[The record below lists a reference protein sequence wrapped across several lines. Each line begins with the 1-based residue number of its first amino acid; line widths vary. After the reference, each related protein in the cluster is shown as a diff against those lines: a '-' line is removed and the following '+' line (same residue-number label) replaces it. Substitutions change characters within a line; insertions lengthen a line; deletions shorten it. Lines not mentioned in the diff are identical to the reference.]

1 MIIAWAL
8 LLAFFVWS
16 IRPVLSP
23 IVLFLVL
30 VYLLTPLFGTEAYR
44 RLVIA
49 LGTLTALWLVHV
61 AGSFLAPFVLGLIL
75 AYVADPL
82 VDRLERQNVSRMWGA
97 VIVVG
102 LAGLVVGL
110 SLVLVIPMVF
120 EQGRQFLED
129 LPEMLA
135 GLQRWY
141 EAQIQAFADSP
152 LPLIRDIQFERALEI
167 ESRDVMAFISEQIRS
182 LQPSWG
188 AAIGLGRG
196 VQTAFTILG
205 YIVLTPVLTF
215 YLLRDSILGYIVL
228 TPVLTFYLLRDFHS
242 IERWV
247 GRLVPRDHRKRI
259 LSFLETYDELLG
271 EYLRGQLLVALFV
284 GLATGIGFWI
294 VGFPNA
300 VLLGVI
306 AGVFNIVPYLGLVVS
321 LIPALFIAL
330 VTVPIWISL
339 LKVAG
344 VFLVVQA
351 FDGYFLSPKIVGDRV
366 GLHPV
371 WVMLAIIAFGSFF
384 GLTGLLLAIPLAV
397 LIKLLIENTFA
408 AYQKSVYYRQAD
420 AVHDEDVA

>member
-1 MIIAWAL
+1 MEQRRPTMIIAWAL

-82 VDRLERQNVSRMWGA
+82 VDRLERQNVSRTWGA
-97 VIVVG
+97 VMVLG

-110 SLVLVIPMVF
+110 LLVLVIPMVF

-215 YLLRDSILGYIVL
+215 YLLRD
-228 TPVLTFYLLRDFHS
+228 FHS

-247 GRLVPRDHRKRI
+247 GRLVPRDHRKRTM
-259 LSFLETYDELLG
+259 SFLTTYDELLG

-330 VTVPIWISL
+330 VTVPVWISL

-351 FDGYFLSPKIVGDRV
+351 IDGYFLSPKIVGDRV

>member
-1 MIIAWAL
+1 MEQRRPTMIIAWAL

-23 IVLFLVL
+23 IILFLVL

-82 VDRLERQNVSRMWGA
+82 VDRWERQNISRTWGA
-97 VIVVG
+97 VAVVG
-102 LAGLVVGL
+102 LAGLVLAL

-141 EAQIQAFADSP
+141 EAQIQALVDSP

-167 ESRDVMAFISEQIRS
+167 ESRDVMAFVSEQIRA

-215 YLLRDSILGYIVL
+215 YLLRD
-228 TPVLTFYLLRDFHS
+228 FHS

-247 GRLVPRDHRKRI
+247 GRLVPRTRTTSCWVSTYAVSCWSRC
-259 LSFLETYDELLG
+259 LSVW
-271 EYLRGQLLVALFV
+271 RPAS
-284 GLATGIGFWI
+284 GF
-294 VGFPNA
+294 GSS
-300 VLLGVI
+300 
-306 AGVFNIVPYLGLVVS
+306 VFRMRFYS
-321 LIPALFIAL
+321 A
-330 VTVPIWISL
+330 
-339 LKVAG
+339 
-344 VFLVVQA
+344 
-351 FDGYFLSPKIVGDRV
+351 LSPGCSTSYRT
-366 GLHPV
+366 
-371 WVMLAIIAFGSFF
+371 WGSW
-384 GLTGLLLAIPLAV
+384 
-397 LIKLLIENTFA
+397 
-408 AYQKSVYYRQAD
+408 
-420 AVHDEDVA
+420 

>member
-1 MIIAWAL
+1 MEQRRPTMIIAWAL

-215 YLLRDSILGYIVL
+215 YLLRD
-228 TPVLTFYLLRDFHS
+228 FHS

>member
-1 MIIAWAL
+1 MEQRRPTMIIAWAL
-8 LLAFFVWS
+8 LLAVFVWS

-23 IVLFLVL
+23 LVLFLVL

-82 VDRLERQNVSRMWGA
+82 VDRLERQNVSRTWGA
-97 VIVVG
+97 VAVVG
-102 LAGLVVGL
+102 LAGLVLAL

-141 EAQIQAFADSP
+141 EAQIQALVDSP

-167 ESRDVMAFISEQIRS
+167 ESRDVMEFISEQIRS

-196 VQTAFTILG
+196 VQTVFT
-205 YIVLTPVLTF
+205 
-215 YLLRDSILGYIVL
+215 ILGYIVL

-247 GRLVPRDHRKRI
+247 GRLVPRDHRART
-259 LSFLETYDELLG
+259 LLFLDTYDKLLG

-321 LIPALFIAL
+321 LIPAIFIAL

-397 LIKLLIENTFA
+397 LIKLLIQNTFS
-408 AYQKSVYYRQAD
+408 AYQRSVYYRKAD
-420 AVHDEDVA
+420 SIHDEEPA

>member
-1 MIIAWAL
+1 MEQRRPTMIIAWAL

-23 IVLFLVL
+23 IILFLVL

-82 VDRLERQNVSRMWGA
+82 VDRLERQNISRTWGA
-97 VIVVG
+97 IAVVG
-102 LAGLVVGL
+102 LAGLVLAL
-110 SLVLVIPMVF
+110 SLLLVIPMVF

-129 LPEMLA
+129 LPKMLA

-141 EAQIQAFADSP
+141 EAQIQALVDSP

-167 ESRDVMAFISEQIRS
+167 ESRDVMAFVSEQIRA

-215 YLLRDSILGYIVL
+215 YLLRD
-228 TPVLTFYLLRDFHS
+228 FHS

-247 GRLVPRDHRKRI
+247 GRLVPRDHRRRTM
-259 LSFLETYDELLG
+259 SFLNTYDELLG

-300 VLLGVI
+300 ALLGVI

-397 LIKLLIENTFA
+397 LIKLLILNTFS
-408 AYQKSVYYRQAD
+408 AYQKSVYYREAD
-420 AVHDEDVA
+420 SVHDEEPA

>member
-1 MIIAWAL
+1 MEQRRPTMIIAWAL

-44 RLVIA
+44 RLVIT
-49 LGTLTALWLVHV
+49 LGTLTLLWLVHV

-75 AYVADPL
+75 AYVADPV
-82 VDRLERQNVSRMWGA
+82 VDRLERQGVSRTWGA
-97 VIVVG
+97 VTVLG
-102 LAGLVVGL
+102 LAGLLLVL
-110 SLVLVIPMVF
+110 SLFLVIPLVL
-120 EQGRQFLED
+120 EQGRQFLDD

-141 EAQIQAFADSP
+141 EAQVQALADSP
-152 LPLIRDIQFERALEI
+152 LPLIREIQFERALEI
-167 ESRDVMAFISEQIRS
+167 DSRDVMAFISEQIRS

-215 YLLRDSILGYIVL
+215 YLLRD
-228 TPVLTFYLLRDFHS
+228 FHN

-247 GRLVPRDHRKRI
+247 GRLVPRDHRKRT
-259 LSFLETYDELLG
+259 LSFLDTYDQLLG

-306 AGVFNIVPYLGLVVS
+306 AGAFNIVPYLGLVVS

-330 VTVPIWISL
+330 VTVPIWVSL

-351 FDGYFLSPKIVGDRV
+351 VDGYFLSPKIVGDRV
-366 GLHPV
+366 GLHAV
-371 WVMLAIIAFGSFF
+371 WVMLAIIGFGSFF

-397 LIKLLIENTFA
+397 LIKLLIQNTFS
-408 AYQKSVYYRQAD
+408 AYQQSVYYQQASS
-420 AVHDEDVA
+420 VHDEETV

>member
-215 YLLRDSILGYIVL
+215 YLLRD
-228 TPVLTFYLLRDFHS
+228 FHS

-300 VLLGVI
+300 VLLVCW
-306 AGVFNIVPYLGLVVS
+306 A
-321 LIPALFIAL
+321 
-330 VTVPIWISL
+330 
-339 LKVAG
+339 
-344 VFLVVQA
+344 
-351 FDGYFLSPKIVGDRV
+351 
-366 GLHPV
+366 
-371 WVMLAIIAFGSFF
+371 
-384 GLTGLLLAIPLAV
+384 
-397 LIKLLIENTFA
+397 
-408 AYQKSVYYRQAD
+408 
-420 AVHDEDVA
+420 

>member
-1 MIIAWAL
+1 MEQRRPTMIIAWAL

-215 YLLRDSILGYIVL
+215 YLLRD
-228 TPVLTFYLLRDFHS
+228 FHS
-242 IERWV
+242 IETFVSRNLRRAAGRVFARSVIGCAVCRLGDWDRVLDRRFSERRSV
-247 GRLVPRDHRKRI
+247 GRDRRGIQHRAVPGAGG
-259 LSFLETYDELLG
+259 ELDPGAVYRSGDGADLDLAPQG
-271 EYLRGQLLVALFV
+271 GRRVPGGAGIRRLLPVA
-284 GLATGIGFWI
+284 
-294 VGFPNA
+294 
-300 VLLGVI
+300 
-306 AGVFNIVPYLGLVVS
+306 
-321 LIPALFIAL
+321 
-330 VTVPIWISL
+330 
-339 LKVAG
+339 
-344 VFLVVQA
+344 Q
-351 FDGYFLSPKIVGDRV
+351 DR
-366 GLHPV
+366 
-371 WVMLAIIAFGSFF
+371 
-384 GLTGLLLAIPLAV
+384 
-397 LIKLLIENTFA
+397 
-408 AYQKSVYYRQAD
+408 R
-420 AVHDEDVA
+420 

>member
-215 YLLRDSILGYIVL
+215 YLLRD
-228 TPVLTFYLLRDFHS
+228 FHS